1 MSRWLRGF
9 RNNRNVDNRNLDNRT
24 LDAQGG
30 AEESAAAFAEPEPAS
45 DAVPGTLPATIVALD
60 IETTGQHSTDRLVS
74 IAAVRIETAA
84 LAADQL
90 RVRPLHLIFDPGRK
104 CDSVF
109 EAAHGYDDWL
119 LRHQSSFE
127 DYADDIV
134 GFLAS
139 AQLIVAHNLAFKLGF
154 LSRELARAGR
164 RLPST
169 TTHCAATAYRELN
182 LSGGISLD
190 AACRQLDVDRP
201 ARLTTTFAEAW
212 LTLGVYLRLN
222 KVSAHYDLPDGLVF
236 PPTNLRKAPPKP
248 AGNLPP
254 RAAPGLPPASLPSA
268 AMLDTA
274 WRTVRLSDLQGDG
287 VVHQERKLA

>member
-9 RNNRNVDNRNLDNRT
+9 QNNRNLDSRN
-24 LDAQGG
+24 LGAQGG
-30 AEESAAAFAEPEPAS
+30 AEGGAAAIAEPELAN
-45 DAVPGTLPATIVALD
+45 DAVPATLPASIVALD

-74 IAAVRIETAA
+74 IAAVRIESAA
-84 LAADQL
+84 LATDQL
-90 RVRPLHLIFDPGRK
+90 RARPLHLIFDPGRK

-119 LRHQSSFE
+119 LRHQSGF
-127 DYADDIV
+127 DDHADDIV

-154 LSRELARAGR
+154 LSRELTRVGR

-169 TTHCAATAYRELN
+169 ATHCTATAYRELN

-201 ARLTTTFAEAW
+201 TRLTTTFAEAW

-222 KVSAHYDLPDGLVF
+222 KVTAHYDLPDGLVF
-236 PPTNLRKAPPKP
+236 PPTNLRQAPPKP

-268 AMLDTA
+268 AMPGTG

-287 VVHQERKLA
+287 VAQQERKLA